1 MKRRPPLSIHAALAD
16 IADTVPG
23 GWDAMAAECSPRKP
37 AIVRAWGD
45 PDRRE
50 EIPLECAIKL
60 DKLFR
65 RSGGD
70 GAPCIEYFAFR
81 LDEAGFFHSADN
93 LGLGRIAAE
102 LIRECGQ
109 AQAALV
115 LAAQPGACRTVFRE
129 ALVHMDE
136 ALEEYQTARVVVT
149 AMANGGRLT
158 SPSMIEDLAGVPRAT
173 GPPTL

>member
-16 IADTVPG
+16 IAEVVPG
-23 GWDAMAAECSPRKP
+23 GWDAMAAECTPRKP

-70 GAPCIEYFAFR
+70 GAPCIEYFAYR

-93 LGLGRIAAE
+93 LGLGRIAAD
-102 LIRECGQ
+102 LIVECGQ

-173 GPPTL
+173 GPPPL